1 MMLGAWKSLQDQLLK
16 EGVMPL
22 PVDVWKLKHVDT
34 DCEVFVCKNN
44 EGKKNVQQQFGKY
57 AVVVSSEE
65 LLNMIDVHNFKNFI
79 TLTKQGLLPTI
90 TSYKKT
96 NEQKEV

>member
-1 MMLGAWKSLQDQLLK
+1 M
-16 EGVMPL
+16 
-22 PVDVWKLKHVDT
+22 
-34 DCEVFVCKNN
+34 
-44 EGKKNVQQQFGKY
+44 QQQFGKY

-96 NEQKEV
+96 NGKKEM